1 MPTVGI
7 SSVRWSKL
15 CLPKMKTPK
24 FFSKLSAVL
33 SPRPKKKLQATAARA
48 ARRPV
53 DDYDDEEP
61 TTNLSSA
68 FVVVLILHVVAV
80 GGIYAFNSIK
90 ASRRGHE
97 PMVAPSEQP
106 ADISPKSIAQNDDAP
121 SAPAP
126 KQQVVAP
133 SHSTADNASAPALTS
148 SKSVS
153 GHPYQVKAGDTL
165 SKVAFAYGV
174 TSAQIMEANHLKEG
188 AVLHQGQT
196 ITIPEKSADRTA
208 DARGSESS
216 TPKQTDVPSTTTT
229 PGFYTVKKGDTPT
242 SIARKHGLTV
252 EELLK
257 ANKITDPKKL
267 QVGQTLKVPPRKS

>member
-1 MPTVGI
+1 M
-7 SSVRWSKL
+7 RWSKL

-97 PMVAPSEQP
+97 PIVAPIEQS
-106 ADISPKSIAQNDDAP
+106 ADASQKAIAQNDDAS

-126 KQQVVAP
+126 APRQQFATTSRPVAD
-133 SHSTADNASAPALTS
+133 AAPAPAVTS
-148 SKSVS
+148 SKPVN
-153 GHPYQVKAGDTL
+153 GHSYQVKAGDNLTKL
-165 SKVAFAYGV
+165 AIAYSV
-174 TSAQIMEANHLKEG
+174 TPGQIMEANHLKEG

-196 ITIPEKSADRTA
+196 IIIPEKTA
-208 DARGSESS
+208 DKTAESRSNDSS
-216 TPKQTDVPSTTTT
+216 TPKQADVPSTTTT
-229 PGFYTVKKGDTPT
+229 PGLYTVKKGDTPT

>member
-1 MPTVGI
+1 
-7 SSVRWSKL
+7 
-15 CLPKMKTPK
+15 MKTPK

-68 FVVVLILHVVAV
+68 FVVVLILHVVAI

-97 PMVAPSEQP
+97 PMIAPTEQTSATSQTASVQSE
-106 ADISPKSIAQNDDAP
+106 DNSTTD
-121 SAPAP
+121 PAP
-126 KQQVVAP
+126 KSQTASISHPVAETAPMPAVAP
-133 SHSTADNASAPALTS
+133 IKPAT
-148 SKSVS
+148 
-153 GHPYQVKAGDTL
+153 GHTYQVKAGDNFA
-165 SKVAFAYGV
+165 KVALAYGV
-174 TSAQIMEANHLKEG
+174 TPAQIMEANHLKEG
-188 AVLHQGQT
+188 SVLHQGQT
-196 ITIPEKSADRTA
+196 LIIPAKTEKTA
-208 DARGSESS
+208 DNRKEES
-216 TPKQTDVPSTTTT
+216 TPKQADVPSTTNT

-242 SIARKHGLTV
+242 SIAHKHGLTV

-267 QVGQTLKVPPRKS
+267 QVGQTLKVPPRKG

>member
-1 MPTVGI
+1 
-7 SSVRWSKL
+7 
-15 CLPKMKTPK
+15 MKTPK

-53 DDYDDEEP
+53 EEYDDEEP

-97 PMVAPSEQP
+97 PMVAPAEQTSATPQTANVQSEDST
-106 ADISPKSIAQNDDAP
+106 AE
-121 SAPAP
+121 PAP
-126 KQQVVAP
+126 KQ
-133 SHSTADNASAPALTS
+133 TAAPASHPAADAAPIPAGAPTKPTTS
-148 SKSVS
+148 
-153 GHPYQVKAGDTL
+153 HTYQVKAGDNFA
-165 SKVAFAYGV
+165 KVALAYGV
-174 TSAQIMEANHLKEG
+174 TPAQIMEANHLKEG

-196 ITIPEKSADRTA
+196 LIIPAKTERTA
-208 DARGSESS
+208 ENHKEES
-216 TPKQTDVPSTTTT
+216 TPRQADVPSTTTT

-242 SIARKHGLTV
+242 SIAHKHGLTV

-267 QVGQTLKVPPRKS
+267 QVGQTLKVPPRKG

>member
-1 MPTVGI
+1 
-7 SSVRWSKL
+7 
-15 CLPKMKTPK
+15 MKTPK
-24 FFSKLSAVL
+24 LFSKLSAVL

-97 PMVAPSEQP
+97 PIVAPIEQTAP
-106 ADISPKSIAQNDDAP
+106 ASQKAIAQNDAAAN
-121 SAPAP
+121 APAP
-126 KQQVVAP
+126 THQA
-133 SHSTADNASAPALTS
+133 APAT
-148 SKSVS
+148 
-153 GHPYQVKAGDTL
+153 HPAETAPVPAITQGKLATARQYQVKAGDNLT
-165 SKVAFAYGV
+165 KVAFAYGV
-174 TSAQIMEANHLKEG
+174 TPAQIMDANHLKEG

-196 ITIPEKSADRTA
+196 LTIPAKIADKPVEERKA
-208 DARGSESS
+208 DT
-216 TPKQTDVPSTTTT
+216 TPKQADVPATTTT

-242 SIARKHGLTV
+242 SIAHTHGLTV